1 MTTTI
6 VRMGALVLV
15 GFLGMAG
22 CSEPPEKAYERMVF
36 HAKMGNEKG
45 FLSGFTER
53 SQKVVKTML
62 ALRRTYG
69 SQSSEAADP
78 YLSLVLD
85 KVTQVEK
92 SSEKVRACQG
102 ESKDETNVAVLTVT
116 NDDETFRKIKMF
128 ECEEGWKVDA
138 LILQAD
144 WDKNPENEEDR

>member
-1 MTTTI
+1 MNTTM

-36 HAKMGNEKG
+36 HAKTGNEQG

-85 KVTQVEK
+85 KVTKVDK
-92 SSEKVRACQG
+92 STEKVRACQG

-116 NDDETFRKIKMF
+116 NDDEIYRKIKMY
-128 ECEEGWKVDA
+128 ECEDGWKIDA
-138 LILQAD
+138 LILQDD
-144 WDKNPENEEDR
+144 WNKNPENEEDR